1 MKRSLAAI
9 VPVMLIAASCSSG
22 SSSSEDLTVQDGDS
36 VEVHYVLTLDDGTLV
51 DSSRDRGEALPFVVG
66 TGQVISG
73 FDDAVRGAK
82 VGDIIDATLQPE
94 DAYGQYDPALVID
107 LPIAEGQEDVAVGD
121 TVYLSNGQ
129 PVVVVAIADGVATVD
144 TNHELAGKVLHFEVE
159 IVSITRGEP

>member
-1 MKRSLAAI
+1 
-9 VPVMLIAASCSSG
+9 
-22 SSSSEDLTVQDGDS
+22 
-36 VEVHYVLTLDDGTLV
+36 LTLDDGTLV